1 MDTFESCV
9 EDTLTNEIFHEAI
22 MENQHLFAGKTILHL
37 TDGINLLYSIF
48 AVRAGS
54 RKVHCVIIDKSSRE
68 KQNVFM
74 MQQIIKENKLEG
86 HI

>member
-1 MDTFESCV
+1 MGTFESCV
-9 EDTLTNEIFHEAI
+9 EDTLTSEIFHEVI
-22 MENQHLFAGKTILHL
+22 MENQHLFAGKTVLHL

-74 MQQIIKENKLEG
+74 MQQIIKENQLEG
-86 HI
+86 QI